1 MEAVKIREWISS
13 NYGFGYGSG
22 RGDGRDYGDGRGD
35 GRGSGYGDGR
45 GYGRGYGDG
54 SGYGDGHGSA
64 LGFGSGDGFGS
75 GFGSGCGSG
84 SDSGCGSGYGRGY
97 GDVFKTFCGKDVFYI
112 DNVPTIIN
120 RINGNVAYGAIITVD
135 LSVNKCFVVKQDG
148 KFAHGY
154 SLRNAMSALAD
165 KLFEDMPTDE
175 RIERFW
181 SEFSPGVK
189 YPAKLFYDW
198 HHRLTGSCEMGRRQF
213 AEDRGIDVETAEYT
227 PEEFIALTEHAYNG
241 QIIKQVK
248 EAMPK

>member
-13 NYGFGYGSG
+13 NSGYGSG
-22 RGDGRDYGDGRGD
+22 C
-35 GRGSGYGDGR
+35 GSGYGSGSGFGDSS
-45 GYGRGYGDG
+45 GYGDG
-54 SGYGDGHGSA
+54 SGYGYGYGYGYGHGSA
-64 LGFGSGDGFGS
+64 LGFGS

-84 SDSGCGSGYGRGY
+84 SDSGYGRGYGRGY
-97 GDVFKTFCGKDVFYI
+97 GDAFKTFCGKDVFYI

-135 LSVNKCFVVKQDG
+135 LGMNKCFVVKQDG

-165 KLFEDMPTDE
+165 KLFEGMPTEE

-181 SEFSPGVK
+181 SEFKLGKK
-189 YPAKLFYDW
+189 YPAQLFFDW

-213 AEDRGIDVETAEYT
+213 AEDRGIDVEAATYT
-227 PEEFIALTEHAYNG
+227 PEEFIELTENAYNG
-241 QIIKQVK
+241 QIIRRLK
-248 EAMPK
+248 EMMP

>member
-13 NYGFGYGSG
+13 NSGSGSGSGYGSG
-22 RGDGRDYGDGRGD
+22 
-35 GRGSGYGDGR
+35 SGF
-45 GYGRGYGDG
+45 GDG
-54 SGYGDGHGSA
+54 SGYGDGSGDGYGSGSGS
-64 LGFGSGDGFGS
+64 GFGDGRDSGSGSGYGSGSGFGDGYGSGSGRGDGFG
-75 GFGSGCGSG
+75 
-84 SDSGCGSGYGRGY
+84 DGRGY

-112 DNVPTIIN
+112 DNVPTIIS

-154 SLRNAMSALAD
+154 SLRSAMSALAD
-165 KLFEDMPTDE
+165 KLFEDMPTDD

-181 SEFSPGVK
+181 GEFTPGVK

-213 AEDRGIDVETAEYT
+213 AEDRGIDVEAATYT
-227 PEEFIALTEHAYNG
+227 PEEFIALTENAYNG
-241 QIIKQVK
+241 QIIKRLK
-248 EAMPK
+248 EMMP

>member
-13 NYGFGYGSG
+13 NYGSGDGYGSG
-22 RGDGRDYGDGRGD
+22 Y
-35 GRGSGYGDGR
+35 GRGSGDGC
-45 GYGRGYGDG
+45 
-54 SGYGDGHGSA
+54 GSA

-75 GFGSGCGSG
+75 ALGFGSGDGSG
-84 SDSGCGSGYGRGY
+84 DGCGSGYGRSY

-112 DNVPTIIN
+112 DNAPTIIN

-135 LSVNKCFVVKQDG
+135 LSANKCFVVKQDG

-154 SLRNAMSALAD
+154 SLRNAMSVLAD

-181 SEFSPGVK
+181 SEFSPGKK
-189 YPAKLFYDW
+189 YQAQLFFDW

-213 AEDRGIDVETAEYT
+213 AEDRGIDVETAKYT
-227 PEEFIALTEHAYNG
+227 PEEFIELTENAYNG
-241 QIIKQVK
+241 QIIKRLK

>member
-13 NYGFGYGSG
+13 NYGSG
-22 RGDGRDYGDGRGD
+22 D
-35 GRGSGYGDGR
+35 

-54 SGYGDGHGSA
+54 YGDGDGYGYGRSFALGYGDGYGDGDGYGRSFA
-64 LGFGSGDGFGS
+64 LGFGDGSGDGC
-75 GFGSGCGSG
+75 GCGDG
-84 SDSGCGSGYGRGY
+84 DGYGYGRSY
-97 GDVFKTFCGKDVFYI
+97 GDGIKTFCGKDVFYI
-112 DNVPTIIN
+112 DNAPTIIN

-154 SLRNAMSALAD
+154 PLRNAMSALAD
-165 KLFEDMPTDE
+165 KLFEDVPTDE

-213 AEDRGIDVETAEYT
+213 AEDRGIDMETAEYT

-241 QIIKQVK
+241 QIIKQLK

>member
-13 NYGFGYGSG
+13 NYGSGSGSGSGYGSG
-22 RGDGRDYGDGRGD
+22 SGFGDS
-35 GRGSGYGDGR
+35 SGYGDGSGD
-45 GYGRGYGDG
+45 GYGY
-54 SGYGDGHGSA
+54 GYGDGHGSA
-64 LGFGSGDGFGS
+64 LGFGS

-84 SDSGCGSGYGRGY
+84 SDSGYGRGYGRGY
-97 GDVFKTFCGKDVFYI
+97 GDAFKTFCGKDVFYI

-135 LSVNKCFVVKQDG
+135 LGMNKCFVVKQDG

-165 KLFEDMPTDE
+165 KLFEDMPIDE

-213 AEDRGIDVETAEYT
+213 AEDCGIDVETAEYT

-241 QIIKQVK
+241 QIIKQLK

>member
-13 NYGFGYGSG
+13 NSGSGSGYGHSFALGFGSGDGSGYGHSFDLGFGSGDGCGSGRGDGSGSG
-22 RGDGRDYGDGRGD
+22 RGDGRDSGS
-35 GRGSGYGDGR
+35 GSGYGHSFD
-45 GYGRGYGDG
+45 
-54 SGYGDGHGSA
+54 
-64 LGFGSGDGFGS
+64 LGFGS
-75 GFGSGCGSG
+75 
-84 SDSGCGSGYGRGY
+84 

-112 DNVPTIIN
+112 DNVPTVIN
-120 RINGNVAYGAIITVD
+120 RINGNVAYGAIITAD

-165 KLFEDMPTDE
+165 KLFEDMPIDE

-181 SEFSPGVK
+181 SEFSPGKK
-189 YPAKLFYDW
+189 YQAQLFFDW

-213 AEDRGIDVETAEYT
+213 AEDRAIDVETAEYT

-241 QIIKQVK
+241 QIIKQLK

>member
-13 NYGFGYGSG
+13 NSGSGYGYGYGSG
-22 RGDGRDYGDGRGD
+22 FGF
-35 GRGSGYGDGR
+35 
-45 GYGRGYGDG
+45 GDG
-54 SGYGDGHGSA
+54 SGYGDGSGDGSGSGSGSGFGDGRDSGSGSGYGHSFT
-64 LGFGSGDGFGS
+64 LGFGSGDG
-75 GFGSGCGSG
+75 CGSG
-84 SDSGCGSGYGRGY
+84 RGDGFGDGRGY

-112 DNVPTIIN
+112 DNVPTIIS

-154 SLRNAMSALAD
+154 SLRSAMSALAD
-165 KLFEDMPTDE
+165 KLFEDMPTDD

-181 SEFSPGVK
+181 GEFTPGVK

-213 AEDRGIDVETAEYT
+213 AEDRGIDVEAATYT
-227 PEEFIALTEHAYNG
+227 PEEFIALTENAYNG
-241 QIIKQVK
+241 QIIKRLK
-248 EAMPK
+248 EMMP

>member
-13 NYGFGYGSG
+13 NSGYGSCSGSGYGSG
-22 RGDGRDYGDGRGD
+22 SGFGDS
-35 GRGSGYGDGR
+35 SGYGDGSGD
-45 GYGRGYGDG
+45 GYGY
-54 SGYGDGHGSA
+54 GYGDGHGSA
-64 LGFGSGDGFGS
+64 LGFGS

-84 SDSGCGSGYGRGY
+84 SDSGYGRGYGRGY
-97 GDVFKTFCGKDVFYI
+97 GDAFKTFCGKDVFYI

-135 LSVNKCFVVKQDG
+135 LGMNKCFVVKQDG

-165 KLFEDMPTDE
+165 KLFEDMPIDE

-213 AEDRGIDVETAEYT
+213 AEDCGIDVEAATYT
-227 PEEFIALTEHAYNG
+227 PEEFIALTENAYNG
-241 QIIKQVK
+241 QIIKRLK
-248 EAMPK
+248 EMMP

>member
-13 NYGFGYGSG
+13 NSDSGYGYGSG
-22 RGDGRDYGDGRGD
+22 S
-35 GRGSGYGDGR
+35 GSGSGF
-45 GYGRGYGDG
+45 GDG
-54 SGYGDGHGSA
+54 SGYGDGSGDGYGYGYGDGYGDGRGSA
-64 LGFGSGDGFGS
+64 LGYGDGD
-75 GFGSGCGSG
+75 GCGSAL
-84 SDSGCGSGYGRGY
+84 GCGY
-97 GDVFKTFCGKDVFYI
+97 GDVFKTYCGKDVFYI
-112 DNVPTIIN
+112 DNVPTIIDC
-120 RINGNVAYGAIITVD
+120 INGNVAYGAIITVD

-165 KLFEDMPTDE
+165 KLFEDMPIDE

-181 SEFSPGVK
+181 SEFSPGKK
-189 YPAKLFYDW
+189 YQAQLFFDW

-213 AEDRGIDVETAEYT
+213 AEDRAIDVETAEYT

-241 QIIKQVK
+241 QIIKQLK

>member
-13 NYGFGYGSG
+13 NSGS
-22 RGDGRDYGDGRGD
+22 
-35 GRGSGYGDGR
+35 GSGYGH
-45 GYGRGYGDG
+45 
-54 SGYGDGHGSA
+54 SFA
-64 LGFGSGDGFGS
+64 LGFGSGDG
-75 GFGSGCGSG
+75 CGSG
-84 SDSGCGSGYGRGY
+84 RDDGSGSGRGY

-112 DNVPTIIN
+112 DNVPTVIN
-120 RINGNVAYGAIITVD
+120 RINGNVAYGAIITAD

-165 KLFEDMPTDE
+165 KLFEDMPIDE

-181 SEFSPGVK
+181 SEFSPGKK
-189 YPAKLFYDW
+189 YQAQLFFDW

-213 AEDRGIDVETAEYT
+213 AEDRAIDVETAEYT

-241 QIIKQVK
+241 QIIKQLK

>member
-13 NYGFGYGSG
+13 NSDSGYGSG
-22 RGDGRDYGDGRGD
+22 
-35 GRGSGYGDGR
+35 SGF
-45 GYGRGYGDG
+45 GDG
-54 SGYGDGHGSA
+54 SGYGDG
-64 LGFGSGDGFGS
+64 SGDGFGDGS
-75 GFGSGCGSG
+75 GYGFGDGCGSG
-84 SDSGCGSGYGRGY
+84 DGDGSGYGRGY

-135 LSVNKCFVVKQDG
+135 LSVNKCFVVKQGG

-154 SLRNAMSALAD
+154 PLRNAMSALAD

-181 SEFSPGVK
+181 SEFSPGKK
-189 YPAKLFYDW
+189 YQAQLFFDW

-213 AEDRGIDVETAEYT
+213 AEDRGIDVETANYT
-227 PEEFIALTEHAYNG
+227 PEEFIALTENAYNG
-241 QIIKQVK
+241 QIIKRLK

>member
-13 NYGFGYGSG
+13 NYGYGY
-22 RGDGRDYGDGRGD
+22 
-35 GRGSGYGDGR
+35 GRGSGSGSGF
-45 GYGRGYGDG
+45 GDG
-54 SGYGDGHGSA
+54 SGYGDGSGDGYGYGFGDGRGSSD
-64 LGFGSGDGFGS
+64 GSGSGDG
-75 GFGSGCGSG
+75 CGS
-84 SDSGCGSGYGRGY
+84 GSGYGRGY

-154 SLRNAMSALAD
+154 PLRNAMSALAD
-165 KLFEDMPTDE
+165 KIFEDMPTDE

>member
-13 NYGFGYGSG
+13 NYGSGSGYGSG
-22 RGDGRDYGDGRGD
+22 DGYGDGD
-35 GRGSGYGDGR
+35 GSGYGYGSGYGSGYGDG
-45 GYGRGYGDG
+45 DG
-54 SGYGDGHGSA
+54 SGYGY
-64 LGFGSGDGFGS
+64 
-75 GFGSGCGSG
+75 
-84 SDSGCGSGYGRGY
+84 GSGYG
-97 GDVFKTFCGKDVFYI
+97 FKTFCGKDVFYI

-120 RINGNVAYGAIITVD
+120 RINGNVAYGAIITAD
-135 LSVNKCFVVKQDG
+135 LSLNKCFVVKQDG

-154 SLRNAMSALAD
+154 PLRNAMSALAD

-181 SEFSPGVK
+181 SEFSHGVK

-213 AEDRGIDVETAEYT
+213 AEDRGIDVETAKYT
-227 PEEFIALTEHAYNG
+227 PEEFIELTENAYNG
-241 QIIKQVK
+241 QIIKRLK

>member
-13 NYGFGYGSG
+13 NYGSGYGFGSGYGCGSARGSGSG
-22 RGDGRDYGDGRGD
+22 R

-45 GYGRGYGDG
+45 G
-54 SGYGDGHGSA
+54 SA
-64 LGFGSGDGFGS
+64 LGFGSGDGCGYAL
-75 GFGSGCGSG
+75 GFGSGDGCGSG
-84 SDSGCGSGYGRGY
+84 DNSGSGYGRGY

-120 RINGNVAYGAIITVD
+120 HINGNVAYGAIIPGD
-135 LSVNKCFVVKQDG
+135 LSLNKCFVVKQDG
-148 KFAHGY
+148 KFAHGDT
-154 SLRNAMSALAD
+154 LKNAMSALAD
-165 KLFEDMPTDE
+165 KLFEGMPTEE

-181 SEFSPGVK
+181 SEFKLGKK
-189 YPAKLFYDW
+189 YPAQLFFDW

-241 QIIKQVK
+241 QIIKQLK

>member
-13 NYGFGYGSG
+13 NSGSGSGYGYGSG
-22 RGDGRDYGDGRGD
+22 SGFGD
-35 GRGSGYGDGR
+35 GRGSGDGDGR
-45 GYGRGYGDG
+45 G
-54 SGYGDGHGSA
+54 S
-64 LGFGSGDGFGS
+64 GSGD
-75 GFGSGCGSG
+75 GCGSG
-84 SDSGCGSGYGRGY
+84 SDSGSGYGRGY

-135 LSVNKCFVVKQDG
+135 LSVNKCFVVKQGG

-154 SLRNAMSALAD
+154 PLRSAMSALAD

-181 SEFSPGVK
+181 GEFTPGAK

-213 AEDRGIDVETAEYT
+213 AEDRGIDVEAATYT
-227 PEEFIALTEHAYNG
+227 PEEFIALTENAYNG
-241 QIIKQVK
+241 QIIKRLK
-248 EAMPK
+248 EMMP

>member
-13 NYGFGYGSG
+13 NYGSG
-22 RGDGRDYGDGRGD
+22 D
-35 GRGSGYGDGR
+35 

-54 SGYGDGHGSA
+54 YGDGDGYGRSFA
-64 LGFGSGDGFGS
+64 LGFGDGSGDGCGCGDGDGS
-75 GFGSGCGSG
+75 G
-84 SDSGCGSGYGRGY
+84 DGRGY
-97 GDVFKTFCGKDVFYI
+97 GDGIKTFCGKDVFYI
-112 DNVPTIIN
+112 DNAPTIIN

-154 SLRNAMSALAD
+154 PLRNAMSALAD
-165 KLFEDMPTDE
+165 KLFEDVPTDE

-227 PEEFIALTEHAYNG
+227 PEEFIELTENAYNG
-241 QIIKQVK
+241 QIIRRLK
-248 EAMPK
+248 EMMP

>member
-13 NYGFGYGSG
+13 NSGS
-22 RGDGRDYGDGRGD
+22 
-35 GRGSGYGDGR
+35 GSGYGH
-45 GYGRGYGDG
+45 
-54 SGYGDGHGSA
+54 SFA
-64 LGFGSGDGFGS
+64 LGFGSGDGSGYGHSFDL
-75 GFGSGCGSG
+75 GFGSG
-84 SDSGCGSGYGRGY
+84 DGCGSGRDDGSGSGRGY

-112 DNVPTIIN
+112 DNVPTVIN
-120 RINGNVAYGAIITVD
+120 RINGNVAYGAIITAD

-165 KLFEDMPTDE
+165 KLFEDMPIDE

-181 SEFSPGVK
+181 SEFSPGKK
-189 YPAKLFYDW
+189 YQAQLFFDW

-213 AEDRGIDVETAEYT
+213 AEDRAIDVETAEYT

-241 QIIKQVK
+241 QIIKQLK

>member
-13 NYGFGYGSG
+13 NYGS
-22 RGDGRDYGDGRGD
+22 
-35 GRGSGYGDGR
+35 GSGYG
-45 GYGRGYGDG
+45 
-54 SGYGDGHGSA
+54 
-64 LGFGSGDGFGS
+64 L
-75 GFGSGCGSG
+75 
-84 SDSGCGSGYGRGY
+84 
-97 GDVFKTFCGKDVFYI
+97 KTFGGKDVFYI
-112 DNVPTIIN
+112 DGIRTIIN
-120 RINGNVAYGAIITVD
+120 RINGNVAYGAIIAAD

-154 SLRNAMSALAD
+154 SLRNAMSSLAD

-181 SEFSPGVK
+181 SEFSPGKK
-189 YPAKLFYDW
+189 YQAQLFFDW

-227 PEEFIALTEHAYNG
+227 PEEFIELTENAYNG
-241 QIIKQVK
+241 QIIKRLK

>member
-13 NYGFGYGSG
+13 NSGYGYGSG
-22 RGDGRDYGDGRGD
+22 S
-35 GRGSGYGDGR
+35 GSGYGHGS
-45 GYGRGYGDG
+45 GSGSGFGDG
-54 SGYGDGHGSA
+54 SGYGDGSGDGDGYGYGSGYG
-64 LGFGSGDGFGS
+64 LGSGD
-75 GFGSGCGSG
+75 GCGSG
-84 SDSGCGSGYGRGY
+84 SDSGSGYGRGY

-112 DNVPTIIN
+112 DNVPTIID
-120 RINGNVAYGAIITVD
+120 RINGNVAYGAIITSD
-135 LSVNKCFVVKQDG
+135 LSLNKCFVVKQDG

-227 PEEFIALTEHAYNG
+227 PEEFIELTENAYNG
-241 QIIKQVK
+241 QIINRLK

>member
-13 NYGFGYGSG
+13 NSGYGSCSGSGYGSG
-22 RGDGRDYGDGRGD
+22 SGFGDSS
-35 GRGSGYGDGR
+35 GS
-45 GYGRGYGDG
+45 GDG
-54 SGYGDGHGSA
+54 SGDGYGYGYGDGHGSA
-64 LGFGSGDGFGS
+64 LGFGS

-84 SDSGCGSGYGRGY
+84 SDSGYGRGYGRGY
-97 GDVFKTFCGKDVFYI
+97 GDAFKTFCGKDVFYI

-135 LSVNKCFVVKQDG
+135 LGMNKCFVVKQDG

-165 KLFEDMPTDE
+165 KLFEDMPIDE

-213 AEDRGIDVETAEYT
+213 AEDCGIDVETAEYT

-241 QIIKQVK
+241 QIIKQLK